1 MGVEKSPVH
10 APHCCP
16 PVAHMRVGLGQG
28 GSPPATE
35 CLLNTAGSR
44 QVKQVIG
51 SGMQLVVHT
60 VETSSPVGCIAAM
73 MTGTTSDD
81 VAATIF
87 NLAATAVL
95 KT

>member
-1 MGVEKSPVH
+1 
-10 APHCCP
+10 
-16 PVAHMRVGLGQG
+16 MRVGLGQG

-44 QVKQVIG
+44 QVIG
-51 SGMQLVVHT
+51 LGMQLVVHT

-73 MTGTTSDD
+73 MIGTTSDD

-87 NLAATAVL
+87 NLAVTAKL

>member
-1 MGVEKSPVH
+1 
-10 APHCCP
+10 
-16 PVAHMRVGLGQG
+16 MRVGFGQG

-51 SGMQLVVHT
+51 LSMQLVVHT
-60 VETSSPVGCIAAM
+60 VKTSSPVGCIAAM
-73 MTGTTSDD
+73 MVGTTSDD
-81 VAATIF
+81 VATSIF
-87 NLAATAVL
+87 NLAATAAL